1 MGTQRPDPADLSA
14 VLSSLADAVRVMA
27 EAVQGI
33 AQAQAQPYR
42 TSPSLPPVRLVDA
55 VNEFLV
61 SKARSGRSDRYLR
74 QLRVVL
80 AQLAQG
86 HPGADL
92 GDLSPASLERWAT
105 RGAWAART
113 RQGYLSDVRTFL
125 AWSVRRGYLA
135 VNPAE
140 AVESP
145 NPPQRPPS
153 LHRPED
159 VAQVL
164 HTAQQLDPSVCRHLA
179 LRYFSGVRS
188 SEAHRILE
196 ADLRP
201 GFVEVP
207 AVKSKTRRRRL
218 VRIRPAL
225 QAFLDMPGQLV
236 PLSPNRVRAV
246 IRAAGVEW
254 PPNVTRHTWVSY
266 ALAAEESAARIALEA
281 GHAEAVLFSTY
292 REMTTPEEAA
302 RFWAIRPQS

>member
-1 MGTQRPDPADLSA
+1 MPAGNRQPDAPDLSA

-27 EAVQGI
+27 AALQGI
-33 AQAQAQPYR
+33 AQGPAR
-42 TSPSLPPVRLVDA
+42 PSRSSLSPVRLTDA
-55 VNEFLV
+55 ANEFLV
-61 SKARSGRSDRYLR
+61 AKARAGRSDRYLR

-80 AQLAQG
+80 HQLAQG
-86 HPGADL
+86 HRGADL
-92 GDLSPASLERWAT
+92 GDLTPAGLERWAS
-105 RGAWAART
+105 RQEWAART
-113 RQGYLSDVRTFL
+113 RRGYVADVRTFL
-125 AWSVRRGYLA
+125 AWCVRRGYLDA
-135 VNPAE
+135 NPAD
-140 AVESP
+140 AVETP
-145 NPPQRPPS
+145 DPAPRAPA
-153 LHRPED
+153 LHSPED

-164 HTAQQLDPSVCRHLA
+164 HTAQQLDPAAARHLA
-179 LRYFSGVRS
+179 VRYFAGVRS
-188 SEAHRILE
+188 SEAHRLRE

-225 QAFLDMPGQLV
+225 QAFLDLPGELV

-246 IRAAGVEW
+246 IRAAGVDW

-292 REMTTPEEAA
+292 RELTTPEEAA
-302 RFWAIRPQS
+302 RFWALRPQS